1 MSDEKTPIEKRGP
14 EFDLG
19 DLARANAERGG
30 LPAATLR
37 LAVEQIAELLPDVL
51 AQHGRVEIPGLG
63 VFTLGHRYTKT
74 ADGQCV
80 LTGKKK
86 IRFRPAVD
94 LQRAVGIE

>member
-1 MSDEKTPIEKRGP
+1 MSIEKRGT

-19 DLARANAERGG
+19 DLARAIEERKGYAYAAVRLYLEEFAEI
-30 LPAATLR
+30 LPEI
-37 LAVEQIAELLPDVL
+37 LAE
-51 AQHGRVEIPGLG
+51 HGRVEIPGLG

-74 ADGQCV
+74 ADGEFV

-94 LQRAVGIE
+94 LQRATGIE